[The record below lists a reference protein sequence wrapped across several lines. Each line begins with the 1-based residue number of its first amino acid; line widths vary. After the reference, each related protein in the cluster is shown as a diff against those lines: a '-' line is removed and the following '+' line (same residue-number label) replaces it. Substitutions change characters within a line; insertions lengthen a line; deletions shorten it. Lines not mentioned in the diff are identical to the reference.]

1 MKHAAKAG
9 RLIHVDMLR
18 GLAMVAMISIH
29 TNAYFLS
36 NKVAGF
42 LWDLGQ
48 FAVPL
53 FIFCSGYL
61 FFKKDFHIRLY
72 FHYIK
77 KRFRRF
83 LVPYY
88 FFLIFYLSL
97 VYLKEPAKITFK
109 YFLENLLVIGGVDI
123 NWLVLLF
130 ICFSFILPPFYH
142 LVHKHKSWFYF
153 FVFISFFSSLTLVF
167 FSFPFNYRLIMWLP
181 WFLII
186 IFSYWLVKNEK
197 NNLLQLAVFIFF
209 VFTFLLLRYLQ
220 VINHHSLI
228 QYYNKYPPNLYHLSY
243 GIIFIIGLFWLTK
256 RKEFNFFPLKKLLEF
271 LSVNS
276 YSIYFIHIL
285 VIYIITVFFKLKLT
299 WVGFFITVL
308 LSTIFVQVVINK
320 TIFFLRYKVS
330 QQSECWP
337 VRAD

>member
-1 MKHAAKAG
+1 
-9 RLIHVDMLR
+9 
-18 GLAMVAMISIH
+18 
-29 TNAYFLS
+29 
-36 NKVAGF
+36 
-42 LWDLGQ
+42 
-48 FAVPL
+48 
-53 FIFCSGYL
+53 
-61 FFKKDFHIRLY
+61 
-72 FHYIK
+72 
-77 KRFRRF
+77 
-83 LVPYY
+83 
-88 FFLIFYLSL
+88 
-97 VYLKEPAKITFK
+97 
-109 YFLENLLVIGGVDI
+109 
-123 NWLVLLF
+123 
-130 ICFSFILPPFYH
+130 
-142 LVHKHKSWFYF
+142 
-153 FVFISFFSSLTLVF
+153 
-167 FSFPFNYRLIMWLP
+167 
-181 WFLII
+181 LII